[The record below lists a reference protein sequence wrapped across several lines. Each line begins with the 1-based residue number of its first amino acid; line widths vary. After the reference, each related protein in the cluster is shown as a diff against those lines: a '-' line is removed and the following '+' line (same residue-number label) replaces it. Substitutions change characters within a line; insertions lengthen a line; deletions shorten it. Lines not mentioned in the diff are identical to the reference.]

1 MFSRQ
6 ISIGTI
12 SFTCLILLGG
22 PYDLIL
28 SGGSYDQ
35 VQQLA
40 NLQSSAL
47 LTRHNSALLIAY
59 PGLHPT
65 RVSCAVARYT
75 LREHL
80 CFRHGIV
87 LLLAQISMAES
98 QIRRFYLGG

>member
-22 PYDLIL
+22 SYDLIL
-28 SGGSYDQ
+28 LGSLYDQ
-35 VQQLA
+35 DQQFA

-75 LREHL
+75 QGTPL
-80 CFRHGIV
+80 FPARHRLIV
-87 LLLAQISMAES
+87 GTDQH
-98 QIRRFYLGG
+98 G